1 MFYSATGWLFAF
13 AFLLSLLGGELRCY
27 GLLQFFDIHAV
38 ALGSVRK
45 EVWTRTRG
53 LLRDR
58 QASQL
63 GEAGCTN
70 VRENCR
76 AKRCALRRNS
86 GCLIGSLLA
95 VGDRAAF

>member
-45 EVWTRTRG
+45 EVAW
-53 LLRDR
+53 
-58 QASQL
+58 
-63 GEAGCTN
+63 
-70 VRENCR
+70 R
-76 AKRCALRRNS
+76 ARALVS
-86 GCLIGSLLA
+86 
-95 VGDRAAF
+95 